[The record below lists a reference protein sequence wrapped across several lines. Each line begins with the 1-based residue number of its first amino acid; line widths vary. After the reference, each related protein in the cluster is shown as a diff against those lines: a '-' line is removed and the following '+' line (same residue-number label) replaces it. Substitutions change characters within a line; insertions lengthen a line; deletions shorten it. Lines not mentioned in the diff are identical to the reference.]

1 MFRFDDRGRGSRSN
15 GGKNLHNGRCSF
27 CGKGQDEVQKLIAGP
42 GVYICDECIH
52 LCNMILAEE
61 AGESAAKA
69 KAAEPLFP
77 LSEVPKPREIKE
89 YLDQYVIGQDLA
101 KKAVSVAVYNHFKRI
116 SNNMAEESDVELQK
130 SNVLLMGPTGC
141 GKTLIAQ
148 SLAKKLDVPFA
159 MADATTLTEAGYVG
173 EDVENIL
180 VKLLQAADYDVK
192 AAQRG
197 IIYIDEI
204 DKITRKSES
213 ASITRDVSG
222 EGVQQALLKILEGTL
237 SNVPPKGGRKHPYQ
251 DFIQIDTSNILF
263 ICGGAFE
270 GIEEI
275 IGRRVNKKIIGFGGD
290 IMGKHDARRFE
301 VMKQIQPEDLMAF
314 GFIPEIAGRLP
325 VLVPLEELD
334 TDALIR
340 ILVEPKNSL
349 VRQYQKTFSM
359 EGVSLEF
366 TDDALRSIALKAG
379 EKNTGARGLRAI
391 LENLMMELMYD
402 IPSRGKEVGKVII
415 TKDAV
420 EGSQP
425 PLEEARSSEEVA

>member
-1 MFRFDDRGRGSRSN
+1 
-15 GGKNLHNGRCSF
+15 
-27 CGKGQDEVQKLIAGP
+27 
-42 GVYICDECIH
+42 
-52 LCNMILAEE
+52 
-61 AGESAAKA
+61 
-69 KAAEPLFP
+69 
-77 LSEVPKPREIKE
+77 
-89 YLDQYVIGQDLA
+89 
-101 KKAVSVAVYNHFKRI
+101 
-116 SNNMAEESDVELQK
+116 
-130 SNVLLMGPTGC
+130 MGPTGC

-148 SLAKKLDVPFA
+148 SLAKKLNVPFA

-197 IIYIDEI
+197 IIYIDEM

-290 IMGKHDARRFE
+290 IMGKHDARRFNL
-301 VMKQIQPEDLMAF
+301 MKQIQPEDLMAF

-325 VLVPLEELD
+325 LLVPLEELN
-334 TDALIR
+334 TDALVR
-340 ILVEPKNSL
+340 ILVEPKNSI

-366 TDDALRSIALKAG
+366 TEDALRSIALKAG

-391 LENLMMELMYD
+391 LENLMMDLMYD
-402 IPSRGKEVGKVII
+402 IPSRGKDVGKVII
-415 TKDAV
+415 TKEAV